1 MTTQMIVRVS
11 PETKEKLARLAKA
24 EGKTNSQIIRELI
37 DQYIQE
43 RDITGYIDDLW
54 TRTGNKLKAKGISEG
69 DIANAISAVR
79 KEGDARSH

>member
-54 TRTGNKLKAKGISEG
+54 SRTGNKIRAKGNTERDIAKVISE
-69 DIANAISAVR
+69 VR

>member
-54 TRTGNKLKAKGISEG
+54 SRTGNKIKTKGNTER
-69 DIANAISAVR
+69 DIAKVIAEVR

>member
-11 PETKEKLARLAKA
+11 PETKKKLARLAKA
-24 EGKTNSQIIRELI
+24 EGKSNSQIIRELI

-69 DIANAISAVR
+69 DIADAISAVR

>member
-54 TRTGNKLKAKGISEG
+54 SRTGNKIKTKGNTER
-69 DIANAISAVR
+69 DIAKVIVEVR